1 MLGKGERRSKR
12 GECWKKEKKEE
23 EERLREIAY
32 KKREEWNFDRK
43 RISSIKE
50 KENKTHFAVKHTD
63 KLHTEIQLKKTYKR
77 DA

>member
-1 MLGKGERRSKR
+1 MLGKGERRSKG

-32 KKREEWNFDRK
+32 KKRREKEWNFDRK

-50 KENKTHFAVKHTD
+50 
-63 KLHTEIQLKKTYKR
+63 
-77 DA
+77 